1 MYYDE
6 IPADS
11 KEAAAEF
18 FVDHMREDVSLIRVV
33 FVRPNE
39 GGVREYSRRPDSPTP
54 FRPLVARRKIDKD
67 ENV

>member
-18 FVDHMREDVSLIRVV
+18 FIDHMREDVSLIRVV